1 MSVKF
6 FAAAFIVAS
15 SLVSASA
22 FAYAEDAP
30 SVSSCLKMEKEVK
43 AALDAH
49 QQASNYE
56 DAKSEMRTGRQYC
69 TTGLFQAGLQ
79 HYASAL
85 KLVGANGG

>member
-6 FAAAFIVAS
+6 FAAAFVAVS
-15 SLVSASA
+15 SLVAA
-22 FAYAEDAP
+22 NAYAEDSAP
-30 SVSSCLKMEKEVK
+30 TLSNCLKLEKAVK
-43 AALDAH
+43 SALDTN

-56 DAKSEMRTGRQYC
+56 TAKSELRAGREFC
-69 TTGLFQAGLQ
+69 TNGLYQAGVQ